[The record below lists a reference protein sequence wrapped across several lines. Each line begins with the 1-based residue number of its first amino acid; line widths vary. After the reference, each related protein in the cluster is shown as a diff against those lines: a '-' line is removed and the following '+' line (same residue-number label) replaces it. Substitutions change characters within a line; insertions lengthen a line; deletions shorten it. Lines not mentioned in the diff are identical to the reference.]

1 MDILKIEI
9 QKINTFFE
17 KKIKY
22 KKKRNIFLKRM

>member
-17 KKIKY
+17 KMRKY